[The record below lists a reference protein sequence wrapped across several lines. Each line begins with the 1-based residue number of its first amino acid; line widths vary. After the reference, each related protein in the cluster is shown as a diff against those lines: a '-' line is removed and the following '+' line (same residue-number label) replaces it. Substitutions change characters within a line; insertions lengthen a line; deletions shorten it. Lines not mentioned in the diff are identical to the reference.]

1 MKVHFFSYKNMVNQ
15 QTNELVNLEQGK
27 PQTTSLKIAEVFE
40 KEHRNITRDI
50 ENLEIPE
57 DKHRLNFEQIFYKDK
72 YGREQKAYSISKD
85 GFVLLAM
92 GYTGAKAMQFKLN
105 YIDAF
110 NAMES
115 ELRKRLD
122 SGDSKY
128 FDQKTELM
136 NTKHALE
143 VEIANLRLELR
154 NTALGKRL
162 TESEEALRKTK
173 TKYENLETKYF
184 KYRHT
189 LFPFLE
195 SDNS

>member
-1 MKVHFFSYKNMVNQ
+1 MKNQ

-40 KEHRNITRDI
+40 KRHDNITRDI
-50 ENLEIPE
+50 ETLDIPE
-57 DKHRLNFEQIFYKDK
+57 DIHALNFEEIFYKDK

-92 GYTGAKAMQFKLN
+92 GYTGSKAMQFKLN
-105 YIDAF
+105 YIAAF

-154 NTALGKRL
+154 NTPLGKQL
-162 TESEEALRKTK
+162 SDSEEDLKRTK

-189 LFPFLE
+189 LFPFLQEE
-195 SDNS
+195 SI